1 MPVELQ
7 ERVHE
12 EVELTKRR
20 SGWPVGKT
28 LAALGVS
35 RRTYYR
41 WLKEEAWSGSS
52 QSKARASES
61 IRPVQAYEALSE
73 EKAAVREYA
82 LRHPELRHRE
92 LAWRMVDED
101 VAYLSPSTVYRIL
114 KVENLVC
121 PWRRRTKRRREEDEK
136 AKRPNEIWATDLKY
150 IAVGERNYYLVCFLD
165 EYSRYI
171 VYHELLAGMDGV
183 TVSIAAQAALETLPT
198 DEEGKLREKPAIRSD
213 NGSCYISR
221 EFGGVLDAHGLN
233 HRRITPHCPEE
244 NGTMERAN
252 RTIDEALEGEDL
264 ENYLDGVKVLDKI
277 IRWYNEKRL
286 HSALGFLRP
295 VDYYRGDPEE
305 MYAIRRH
312 KLAQARHRRR
322 EKNLQLRQPTLPF
335 TSEETVA

>member
-1 MPVELQ
+1 MPIELQ

-12 EVELTKRR
+12 EVKLTKRR
-20 SGWPVGKT
+20 SGWPVSKT
-28 LAALGVS
+28 LSALGIS

-41 WLKEEAWSGSS
+41 WLKEEAWS
-52 QSKARASES
+52 KARPSEP

-101 VAYLSPSTVYRIL
+101 VAYLSPSTVYRVL

-150 IAVGERNYYLVCFLD
+150 IAVGQRNYFLICFLD

-198 DEEGKLREKPAIRSD
+198 DEEGNLEEKPAIRSD

-221 EFGGVLDAHGLN
+221 EFGGLLDEHRLN

-252 RTIDEALEGEDL
+252 RTIGEALEGEDL
-264 ENYLDGVKVLDKI
+264 ENSLDAVKVLDKI
-277 IRWYNEKRL
+277 IDWYNEKRL

-295 VDYYRGDPEE
+295 VDYYRGNPEE

-312 KLAQARHRRR
+312 KLAQARHLRR

>member
-1 MPVELQ
+1 MSRKGKRRRWTASEKLRIVLAGMESGVEVSELCRREGVNPTMYYGWKKKLLSSATKVFEEKSKKGKAQQ
-7 ERVHE
+7 ER
-12 EVELTKRR
+12 
-20 SGWPVGKT
+20 
-28 LAALGVS
+28 
-35 RRTYYR
+35 
-41 WLKEEAWSGSS
+41 
-52 QSKARASES
+52 SE
-61 IRPVQAYEALSE
+61 
-73 EKAAVREYA
+73 
-82 LRHPELRHRE
+82 RE

-114 KVENLVC
+114 KGENLVC
-121 PWRRRTKRRREEDEK
+121 PWRRRSKRRREKDEK
-136 AKRPNEIWATDLKY
+136 AKRPNEVWATDLKY
-150 IAVGERNYYLVCFLD
+150 VAIGERNYYLVCFLD

-171 VYHELLAGMDGV
+171 VHHELLMGMDGV

-198 DEEGKLREKPAIRSD
+198 DEEGKLEEKPAIRSD

-221 EFGGVLDAHGLN
+221 EFGGVLDEHGLN

-252 RTIDEALEGEDL
+252 RTIGEALEGEDL
-264 ENYLDGVKVLDKI
+264 GNYLDGVKVLEKI

>member
-20 SGWPVGKT
+20 SGWPAGKT

-82 LRHPELRHRE
+82 LQHPELRHRE

-121 PWRRRTKRRREEDEK
+121 
-136 AKRPNEIWATDLKY
+136 
-150 IAVGERNYYLVCFLD
+150 FLD

-171 VYHELLAGMDGV
+171 VYHELLAG
-183 TVSIAAQAALETLPT
+183 
-198 DEEGKLREKPAIRSD
+198 
-213 NGSCYISR
+213 C
-221 EFGGVLDAHGLN
+221 
-233 HRRITPHCPEE
+233 
-244 NGTMERAN
+244 
-252 RTIDEALEGEDL
+252 
-264 ENYLDGVKVLDKI
+264 
-277 IRWYNEKRL
+277 W
-286 HSALGFLRP
+286 
-295 VDYYRGDPEE
+295 
-305 MYAIRRH
+305 
-312 KLAQARHRRR
+312 
-322 EKNLQLRQPTLPF
+322 
-335 TSEETVA
+335 TSTG